1 METLTLIAQVLGSMV
16 VGLTAL
22 DAIIPDKYD
31 KGFMGK
37 LTKNAIIKSILDKLM
52 SFSVLRSEKKK

>member
-1 METLTLIAQVLGSMV
+1 METLTLIAQILGSMV

-22 DAIIPDKYD
+22 DMIIPEKYD
-31 KGFMGK
+31 KNFMQK
-37 LTKNAIIKSILDKLM
+37 LMKKPIIGVVLEKLM